1 MDDVVIGLVTVVDD
15 VLIVVF
21 PFVVVIVFTGC
32 DVVVVLDEIEV
43 VLGLELVDVDTVVVE
58 FCG

>member
-21 PFVVVIVFTGC
+21 PFVVVVVFPGC
-32 DVVVVLDEIEV
+32 DVVVVLDEIKV

-58 FCG
+58 FRG